1 MQLLCLTPNLYGQPL
16 AMEKV
21 IIYKYLGLMLSS
33 DLSQHIN
40 NIYALKLYTIG
51 NSLASLSIIV
61 FTNSLPMRVYIS
73 DVHLNSSSQPR
84 ICSPCI
90 QIGEV
95 NSIERVQKFAPD
107 AWHMHVR

>member
-40 NIYALKLYTIG
+40 NIYALKLYTI
-51 NSLASLSIIV
+51 
-61 FTNSLPMRVYIS
+61 
-73 DVHLNSSSQPR
+73 
-84 ICSPCI
+84 
-90 QIGEV
+90 
-95 NSIERVQKFAPD
+95 
-107 AWHMHVR
+107 